1 MQKYNIL
8 ELNEKLLPELQS
20 IAEEL
25 GIKKISSLKK
35 EELVYRILDEQ
46 AISYAGQQA
55 EKEKEKEAKKA
66 EKQTKAKKPSKT
78 AAAKA
83 PKAESKP
90 KAVKAE
96 AAEVAVPKA
105 TQPVEEKQAA
115 VVAEKKEQPERKKRV
130 RIEKKEKVAGAV
142 APANQT
148 DEVKVSKTPQTVTTE
163 VVVEK
168 PLLPPV
174 VVEGAPEELPVVETA
189 PVAPASP
196 AEPVV
201 EKASEVPAAE
211 APAANEPKRV
221 VFRHPDTK
229 SVLDQ
234 LFPFSPSPAK
244 QEKTAPQQPE
254 PQAAPQPQQQNTP
267 RQNNNNRQNNQNNNH
282 NNQRNN
288 NNNNA
293 SQEKQYE
300 FDGILIGTGVLEMM
314 QDGYGFLRSS
324 DYNYLTSPDDIYV
337 SQSQIKLFGLK
348 TGDVVEGAIRPPKE
362 GEKYFPLVK
371 VDKINGRSP
380 EEVRDRVPFDHLT
393 PLFPDEK
400 FMLTA
405 RKAPKVYDNIAVRVV
420 DLFSPIGKGQRGL
433 IVAQPKTGKTMLL
446 KDIANAIAA
455 NHPEVYMIILLIDER
470 PEEVTDMA
478 RSVDAEVIASTFDEP
493 AERHVKI
500 AEIVLN
506 KAKRMVE
513 CGHDVVILLDSIT
526 RLARAYNTVQPAS
539 GKVLSGG
546 VDANALQKPKRF
558 FGAARNIEN
567 GGSLTILATALTET
581 GSKMD
586 DVIFEEF
593 KGTGNMELQL
603 DRKLSNKRI
612 YPAVDITASSTRR
625 DDLLQDESTLNRM
638 WILRKYLSDMNSIE
652 AMEFV
657 KKRMEQTYDNMEFLA
672 SMNG

>member
-1 MQKYNIL
+1 MQKYNII
-8 ELNEKLLPELQS
+8 ELNEKELPELQR

-25 GIKKISSLKK
+25 GVSKVSELDKQA
-35 EELVYRILDEQ
+35 LVYRILDEQ
-46 AISYAGQQA
+46 AIVLAEENKKEPKKPEGRKRGRPAKAKGTPEKPAEEPAEGEPVAAAEQPAEA
-55 EKEKEKEAKKA
+55 EKAVETPEPA
-66 EKQTKAKKPSKT
+66 QPKPSKKRKT
-78 AAAKA
+78 RVAAVPVVTVDPNQPVTELIPEPIPALRGKEPQAPQAKVEQPLFNEPA
-83 PKAESKP
+83 
-90 KAVKAE
+90 AVEVKE
-96 AAEVAVPKA
+96 EVA
-105 TQPVEEKQAA
+105 
-115 VVAEKKEQPERKKRV
+115 QPEEELV
-130 RIEKKEKVAGAV
+130 FSDTLVTG
-142 APANQT
+142 
-148 DEVKVSKTPQTVTTE
+148 EVEPMATA
-163 VVVEK
+163 
-168 PLLPPV
+168 
-174 VVEGAPEELPVVETA
+174 GAPEEKAVE
-189 PVAPASP
+189 
-196 AEPVV
+196 ED
-201 EKASEVPAAE
+201 
-211 APAANEPKRV
+211 RRRL
-221 VFRHPDTK
+221 VFRHPDAK

-234 LFPFSPSPAK
+234 ILPIQPAK
-244 QEKTAPQQPE
+244 TEPKQQP
-254 PQAAPQPQQQNTP
+254 QNK
-267 RQNNNNRQNNQNNNH
+267 
-282 NNQRNN
+282 NN

-293 SQEKQYE
+293 NNNNPSAASNNGNAANAQPQEKPYD
-300 FDGILIGTGVLEMM
+300 FDGILTGTGVLEMM
-314 QDGYGFLRSS
+314 PDGYGFLRSS

-337 SQSQIKLFGLK
+337 SQSQVRLFGLK
-348 TGDVVEGAIRPPKE
+348 TGDVVEGTIRPPKE

-371 VDKINGRSP
+371 VNTINGRLP

-400 FMLTA
+400 FMLTE
-405 RKAPKVYDNIAVRVV
+405 RKSPKVYDKIAVRVV

-446 KDIANAIAA
+446 KDIANAIAF
-455 NHPEVYMIILLIDER
+455 NHPEVYMIVLLIDER

-603 DRKLSNKRI
+603 DRKLANKRV

-625 DDLLQDESTLNRM
+625 DDLLQDEVTRNRM
-638 WILRKYLSDMNSIE
+638 WILRKYLSDMNSLE

-657 KKRMEQTYDNMEFLA
+657 KKQMEQTQDNMEFLA